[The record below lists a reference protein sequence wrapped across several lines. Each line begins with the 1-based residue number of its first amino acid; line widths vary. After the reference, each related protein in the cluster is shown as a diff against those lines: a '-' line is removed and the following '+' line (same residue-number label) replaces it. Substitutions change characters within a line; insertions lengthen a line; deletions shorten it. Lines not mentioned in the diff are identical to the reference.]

1 MKEVIIAGGSGA
13 IGQKL
18 SKLLSNNGYK
28 VLVLTRKNKTY
39 SKDGIDYIPYPIT
52 SIEMA
57 ELFEG
62 KYAVI
67 NLAGHSVA
75 DGRWTVK
82 TKDLI
87 YYSRKDNTAQL
98 AEGINMSKNPPKL
111 FVSASA
117 TGYYGNRGDE
127 SIDENSSKGSGF
139 LSDVCMVW
147 EDEAKKSKTKNAIVR
162 IGVVLDKSSGAL
174 KKMIMPFKFFMGG
187 PIGNGKQYMSWIN
200 IDDLC
205 EVFLHILNNE
215 LSGVYNATA
224 PNPVDMNTFAK
235 TLGKVMAKPSFFKVP
250 AFILQIMLGE
260 AASVVLDGV
269 KVLPKNLLN
278 TGFKFKYDKLEDSLK
293 NQLR

>member
-28 VLVLTRKNKTY
+28 VLVLTRKNKSYTIE
-39 SKDGIDYIPYPIT
+39 GIDYIPYPIT
-52 SIEMA
+52 SFEMA

-62 KYAVI
+62 KYAII

-75 DGRWTVK
+75 GGRWTVK

-87 YYSRKDNTAQL
+87 YYSRKDTTANL
-98 AEGINMSKNPPKL
+98 AEGINLSKNPPKH
-111 FVSASA
+111 FISASA
-117 TGYYGNRGDE
+117 TGYYGNRKDE
-127 SIDENSSKGSGF
+127 KIDENSSKGTGF

-147 EDEAKKSKTKNAIVR
+147 EDEAKKSKTKNTIIR
-162 IGVVLDKSSGAL
+162 IGVVLDKNSGAL
-174 KKMIMPFKFFMGG
+174 EKMIMPFKFFAGG
-187 PIGNGKQYMSWIN
+187 PIGNGHQYMSWID
-200 IDDLC
+200 IDDLLAT
-205 EVFLHILNNE
+205 FLFVLDKE
-215 LSGVYNATA
+215 LSGTFNATA

-235 TLGKVMAKPSFFKVP
+235 TLGKVMGKPSIFRVP

-269 KVLPKNLLN
+269 NVYPKNLIES
-278 TGFKFKYDKLEDSLK
+278 GFKFKYEKLEDSVKHQLK
-293 NQLR
+293 